1 MIHRVI
7 RSGKSSLAVIVP
19 AEFIHALGIKPGDKV
34 KVATNKEKGTVNLH
48 FSGAIQLH
56 LPSSQS
62 EIQKKKAKST

>member
-19 AEFIHALGIKPGDKV
+19 ARFIHALGIKAGDKV
-34 KVATNKEKGTVNLH
+34 KVATNIEKGTVHLH

-56 LPSSQS
+56 LPSSQTGAN
-62 EIQKKKAKST
+62 KKKKN